1 MNKQIAIEWLK
12 KVYHDL
18 GSAKILYEANH
29 YTDTIGVDL
38 HYAIEK
44 SLKTFL
50 AYDNKKIPKT
60 HNLHELRELVKDYI
74 DFDIDEIKL
83 INIATDYHII
93 ESYPVMSKT
102 LPSRIEI
109 KEILDFA
116 DSLFQKV
123 CTILMINIKE
133 IIQE

>member
-50 AYDNKKIPKT
+50 
-60 HNLHELRELVKDYI
+60 
-74 DFDIDEIKL
+74 
-83 INIATDYHII
+83 
-93 ESYPVMSKT
+93 
-102 LPSRIEI
+102 
-109 KEILDFA
+109 DFA

-123 CTILMINIKE
+123 CAVLMINIKE
-133 IIQE
+133 IILE